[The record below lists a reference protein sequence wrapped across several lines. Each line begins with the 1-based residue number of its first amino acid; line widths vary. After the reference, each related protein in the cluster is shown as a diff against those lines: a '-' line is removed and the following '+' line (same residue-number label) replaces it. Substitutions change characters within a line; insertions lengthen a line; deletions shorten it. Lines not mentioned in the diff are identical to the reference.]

1 MTARSMLNRI
11 RRLERAKAPVECAV
25 CKGHGG
31 VPAFGFEG
39 RDMPSEGRPCR
50 ACGRPG
56 RLIIFSIVDRA
67 EGGGIALDGCPN
79 PL

>member
-1 MTARSMLNRI
+1 MTARSMLSRI

-25 CKGHGG
+25 CKGCGG
-31 VPAFGFEG
+31 APAFGFEG
-39 RDMPSEGRPCR
+39 RDALTEGRPCK

-56 RLIIFSIVDRA
+56 RLIIFSIVDGPQTLRKP
-67 EGGGIALDGCPN
+67 LDGPPS